1 MKKTTILISPSGDRQ
16 VREAVFREIISLCPD
31 NDYSRILYLGP
42 NSFILEAV
50 RERFL
55 DYFRSVT
62 KRSAYIPFQCLTI
75 RQLAAGLHDAYAA
88 EGIISDRMKT
98 LILCEKLGER
108 SIGYAR
114 LLAGL
119 LEKIRHY
126 TAGRDIA
133 RLKDEIRHLIFD
145 EKAAGRA
152 MEALETLRAYE
163 DELKEKNL
171 IDHEGVLKNS
181 IALLRD
187 KFNAPASAFRAEA
200 VVVDGFFD
208 PTPLELEFIRAVI
221 DKSPKAWLLAE
232 EDTGILKYFRAD
244 ADAVTVR
251 KAKGRARRG
260 NAGYYSYASM
270 EQEVEGI
277 ARNVKKLILNG
288 LKPWEITVCFPVLSK
303 YIHMTRRIFRKYG
316 IPLSVAEYDLSGEQ
330 PFMAIGDM
338 IACIE
343 GDYSRNDFLAFLTSP
358 YFPGIP
364 PVVRDRAVSYA
375 YAAGIVKGKDRWLSI
390 RETILNSAQDGITGD
405 DRGRLDEFQA
415 ELNRII
421 NIMEDI
427 RRKQDIASFAD
438 AFEAALDSLGFS
450 RGPDIHGAAPAAEA
464 VLQRVGRSLSELR
477 RFAALC
483 GPGDKGPGEPVFYLK
498 YLLQDLKGSDT
509 DREGVKLVPFELAA
523 GIETGAL
530 FFGGMLEGDFPSR
543 PGIDPILPERVK
555 KALGMPHL
563 EYYLDRQKSYFRRL
577 LNVSSVEPFFSCPSS
592 DGDNI
597 LLPSPFLDWAAGM
610 KPPEPGIFTAEDVLI
625 REGAA
630 GRRRPGTE
638 VFRGG
643 KTFFSGEARA
653 ALRRLAGGA
662 AKGFFSVTGI
672 DYYRKCPL
680 RFYIEKVL
688 GLEMQRPP
696 KFRVEARLWGTLAH
710 RTMEYL
716 FKHGDT
722 EPEALE
728 KKIFEGL
735 DKSLEEFPIGV
746 FWSRVA
752 REIFQKL
759 LPLLKAQEADIRRQG
774 FTPRIVEKDIQAEIS
789 GLALRGLID
798 RVDFR
803 TYDAQDA
810 GRVTVSLL
818 DYKTGTPDAD
828 SLQLPLYAAM
838 WRKNFPEPV
847 ERVGYYSLKEG
858 RVRWYPKRTGMEEFV
873 QDAVRKAEEIAQGI
887 RNGVFPAEPARET
900 ECRYCCH
907 SPLCR
912 GGARRP
918 GNYAAARGTDKTDKK
933 KDLRNSASP

>member
-1 MKKTTILISPSGDRQ
+1 M
-16 VREAVFREIISLCPD
+16 REAVFREIITLCPD

-42 NSFILEAV
+42 NNFILEAV
-50 RERFL
+50 RDRFFN
-55 DYFRSVT
+55 YFRT
-62 KRSAYIPFQCLTI
+62 ATGKSAYIPFQCLTI

-88 EGIISDRMKT
+88 ESIISDRMKT
-98 LILCEKLGER
+98 LILCEKLGQR
-108 SIGYAR
+108 SIGHAR
-114 LLAGL
+114 LLSGL

-126 TAGRDIA
+126 IPGQDIA

-152 MEALETLRAYE
+152 VEALEILRSYE
-163 DELKEKNL
+163 DELREKNI

-181 IALLRD
+181 IPLIRER
-187 KFNAPASAFRAEA
+187 FNAPGSSFSAEA

-208 PTPLELEFIRAVI
+208 PTPLELEILRALI
-221 DKSPKAWLLAE
+221 DKSHKAWLLAE
-232 EDTGILKYFRAD
+232 EDTGILEYFKAEITP
-244 ADAVTVR
+244 ATVR
-251 KAKGRARRG
+251 KAEAAAHRE
-260 NAGYYSYASM
+260 NAGYYIYSSM
-270 EQEVEGI
+270 EEEVEGI
-277 ARNVKKLILNG
+277 ARNIKKLILDG

-316 IPLSVAEYDLSGEQ
+316 IPLNVEEYNLSAAQ
-330 PFMAIGDM
+330 PFMALQDM

-358 YFPGIP
+358 YFQKIP
-364 PVVRDRAVSYA
+364 PVVRERAVSYS
-375 YAAGIVKGKDRWLSI
+375 YAAGIVKGKDHWLSI
-390 RETILNSAQDGITGD
+390 RETLLNSAPEDITAY
-405 DRGRLDEFQA
+405 DRGPVDEFQ
-415 ELNRII
+415 EGLNRII
-421 NIMEDI
+421 GILEDI
-427 RRKQDIASFAD
+427 RQRKDITSFAD
-438 AFEAALDSLGFS
+438 AFESALDALGFL
-450 RGPDIHGAAPAAEA
+450 RGMDIPGAGLSGEA
-464 VLQRVGRSLSELR
+464 VSARISHSLSELR
-477 RFAALC
+477 RFAGLC
-483 GPGDKGPGEPVFYLK
+483 GTGDKGLEEPVFYLK

-509 DREGVKLVPFELAA
+509 DREGVRVVPFELAA

-543 PGIDPILPERVK
+543 PDIDPILPEKVK
-555 KALGMPHL
+555 KALGMPYL
-563 EYYLDRQKSYFRRL
+563 EYYLRRQRSYFRRL
-577 LNVSSVEPFFSCPSS
+577 LNVSAVEPFFSCPSS
-592 DGDNI
+592 EGDKV

-610 KPPEPGIFTAEDVLI
+610 KPPEPDIFTEEDVLI

-630 GRRRPGTE
+630 DKGRPQAE
-638 VFRGG
+638 IFRWG
-643 KTFFSGEARA
+643 KTHFSTEARA
-653 ALRRLAGGA
+653 ALRRLSAAA
-662 AKGFFSVTGI
+662 AKGPFSVTGI

-696 KFRVEARLWGTLAH
+696 RFEVQARLWGTLAH

-716 FKHGDT
+716 FRDGDT

-728 KKIFEGL
+728 EKIFRGL
-735 DKSLEEFPIGV
+735 EKSLKEFPIGA

-752 REIFQKL
+752 REIFKTL
-759 LPLLKAQEADIRRQG
+759 LPLLKEQEADIRMQG
-774 FTPRIVEKDIQAEIS
+774 FAPRIVEKHIEAEIS

-803 TYDAQDA
+803 THDAPDA
-810 GRVTVSLL
+810 AGVTVSLL

-838 WRKNFPEPV
+838 WQRNFSEPV

-858 RVRWYPKRTGMEEFV
+858 RVRWYPRRTGMEEFV
-873 QDAVRKAEEIAQGI
+873 QDAVRKAGEIAEAI
-887 RNGVFPAEPARET
+887 RNGIFPAEPAREV

-912 GGARRP
+912 GGA
-918 GNYAAARGTDKTDKK
+918 
-933 KDLRNSASP
+933 